1 MEKPK
6 HNVTKYYYFDFL
18 SQLDTQNHNHH
29 SVLLRCGWSDLR
41 DQQVPYRQTDHQG
54 PVHCGI
60 RWPARCHRLLPWLPV
75 GREALPHERD
85 VPYRYHHRYLLH
97 RLCSG
102 TQFILFWSKT
112 HLNSTLS
119 GQIFFFITAL
129 CLVLGNV
136 ISVSTLKYTER
147 QVNQSV
153 HQM

>member
-18 SQLDTQNHNHH
+18 SQLDTQNHL